1 MKKVLIISFYFPPFG
16 GTSVMRI
23 AKFCKYLP
31 ACDWQ
36 PVVLTIEDQHARRRD
51 FSLLQEV
58 SDTSIIHRTRF
69 DANPPSVR
77 LLTAL
82 AMRPSLQRFSWR
94 LLQLRRLMFFPDECT
109 RWWFKASAWTF
120 KLVERNKIDAIFSSG
135 DPLVNHMAACLVS
148 RLKNIPWIADFRDE
162 WAVNPEM
169 VRSKFQKQMC
179 EKAEQAIFKQAGLI
193 TSVTQPVV
201 DMLIGKAP
209 RLRKKFRLI
218 PNGYDADEVST
229 VPETPTDPNRFVIT
243 YTGNL
248 TTYANFAPLLK
259 AVKMLI
265 SLNLIPMDRILVQ
278 LVGDCEHY
286 KYGDWL
292 GLADVVKRIPH
303 RSHPETLAL
312 QKNSALLLAT
322 VTGPRGKYAFAV
334 KLYEY
339 MASGRPILAL
349 VPEDSVMAEAVRQS
363 NTGRVVNPDRI
374 EDLAGTIHDYY
385 LLWRQNRCHTEPNR
399 TFLEQFDRRKL
410 AGRLADLLNELQRS
424 AR

>member
-1 MKKVLIISFYFPPFG
+1 MRKVLIISFYFPPVG

-23 AKFCKYLP
+23 VKFCKFLP
-31 ACDWQ
+31 RYDWQ
-36 PVVLTIEDQHARRRD
+36 PVVLTTDEQPSRRPD
-51 FSLLQEV
+51 FSLFQEV

-69 DANPPSVR
+69 NAHPPFVR

-82 AMRPSLQRFSWR
+82 PMRPSLKRFSSR
-94 LLQLRRLMFFPDECT
+94 ALQLRRSLIFPDDST
-109 RWWFKASAWTF
+109 RWWLKASASAFT
-120 KLVERNKIDAIFSSG
+120 LVEQNRIGAIFSSG
-135 DPLVNHMAACLVS
+135 DPLVNHMVAYLVS
-148 RLKNIPWIADFRDE
+148 RLKNIPWVADFRDE

-169 VRSKFQKQMC
+169 VRSEFQEKMC
-179 EKAEQAIFKQAGLI
+179 KKVEQAIFKQARLI

-209 RLRKKFRLI
+209 PFKEKFHLI
-218 PNGYDADEVST
+218 PNGYDADEVSKA
-229 VPETPTDPNRFVIT
+229 PEVVTESNRFVIT

-248 TTYANFAPLLK
+248 TAYANFDALLK
-259 AVKMLI
+259 AIKMLI
-265 SLNLIPMDRILVQ
+265 SLNLIPMNRILVQ
-278 LVGDCEHY
+278 LVGDCEYY

-312 QKNSALLLAT
+312 QRNSSLLLMINT
-322 VTGPRGKYAFAV
+322 EPSGKYAFSV

-339 MASGRPILAL
+339 MVSSRPILAL
-349 VPEDSVMAEAVRQS
+349 VPEDSIMADGVRKS

-374 EDLAGTIHDYY
+374 EDLASAIHDYY

-410 AGRLADLLNELQRS
+410 AGRLADLLNEVQRPS
-424 AR
+424 R

>member
-1 MKKVLIISFYFPPFG
+1 MKKLLILSFYFPPFG

-31 ACDWQ
+31 EYDWQ
-36 PVVLTIEDQHARRRD
+36 PVVLTIHDQPTRRPD
-51 FSLLQEV
+51 LSLLQEV
-58 SDTSIIHRTRF
+58 SESSIIHRARF
-69 DANPPSVR
+69 DANPLSVR

-82 AMRPSLQRFSWR
+82 AMRPSLQHISWQA
-94 LLQLRRLMFFPDECT
+94 LQVRRSLIFPDDCS
-109 RWWFKASAWTF
+109 RWWLKATAYAF
-120 KLVERNKIDAIFSSG
+120 RLVEQYKMDAIFSSG
-135 DPLVNHMAACLVS
+135 DPLVNHLAAYPVS

-169 VRSKFQKQMC
+169 VRSKFQQEVC
-179 EKAEQAIFKQAGLI
+179 DKAEQVIFKQAGLI

-201 DMLIGKAP
+201 DMLIEKAP
-209 RLRKKFRLI
+209 RLREKFRLV
-218 PNGYDADEVST
+218 PNGYDADEVSN
-229 VPETPTDPNRFVIT
+229 VPETPADPNRFVIT

-248 TTYANFAPLLK
+248 TAYANFDPLLK
-259 AVKMLI
+259 ALKMLI

-278 LVGDCEHY
+278 LVGDCEY
-286 KYGDWL
+286 YQYGDWL
-292 GLADVVKRIPH
+292 GLSHVVKKIPH
-303 RSHPETLAL
+303 RSHLETLAL
-312 QKNSALLLAT
+312 QRNSSLLLAI

-374 EDLAGTIHDYY
+374 EILAGAIYDYFV
-385 LLWRQNRCHTEPNR
+385 LWRQNRCYTAPDR

-410 AGRLADLLNELQRS
+410 AGRLADLLNEVRRP